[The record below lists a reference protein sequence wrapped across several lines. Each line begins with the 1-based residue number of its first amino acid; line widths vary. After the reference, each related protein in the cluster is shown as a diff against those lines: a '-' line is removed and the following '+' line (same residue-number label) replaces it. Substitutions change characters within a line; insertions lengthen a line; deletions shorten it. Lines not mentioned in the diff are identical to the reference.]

1 MKIVHYIKTL
11 LKDIHFLPNLRKLEI
26 LETLKKNHR
35 HQDPKSLIP
44 YGFKIYSQNEEDGI
58 KREIFNRIGT
68 TNKIFVELGV
78 GDGLENNTLALLFE
92 NWKGLWIEG
101 SSRNV
106 NKIKKGFAKTIGS
119 GELTVFQS
127 IITKENIND
136 TISSQLDC
144 KGPDLLSID
153 LDGND
158 YHIFEAISCI
168 EPRVVVMEYNAKFP
182 PPTSYCMQYDGNH
195 VWDGT
200 DKFGASLKFLETHL
214 RGKGYSLVG
223 CNLTGINAF
232 FVRHDLVENKF
243 LEPFTAENH
252 YEPARYLGGIRSG
265 HPASYSTLEDR
276 IEKG

>member
-1 MKIVHYIKTL
+1 MKIVHYIKSL

-58 KREIFNRIGT
+58 IREIFNRIGT
-68 TNKIFVELGV
+68 ANKIFVELGV

-92 NWKGLWIEG
+92 NWKGLWIDG
-101 SSRNV
+101 SLRNV
-106 NKIKKGFAKTIGS
+106 NKIKKGFVKTIANGQ
-119 GELTVFQS
+119 LAVIQS
-127 IITKENIND
+127 FITKGNISD
-136 TISSQLDC
+136 MIASHLSC
-144 KGPDLLSID
+144 KKPDLLSID

-158 YHIFEAISCI
+158 YHIFEAISSV
-168 EPRVVVMEYNAKFP
+168 EPRVVVMEYNAKFA
-182 PPTSYCMQYDGNH
+182 PPTSYCMQYDANH
-195 VWDGT
+195 VWDST

-265 HPASYSTLEDR
+265 HPASYSTLESR
-276 IEKG
+276 